1 MADSP
6 SGEQRKRTRM
16 VHSYDVFL
24 HFYEMLDGPAD
35 ASSPASEKP
44 FLWVDTRSF
53 LS

>member
-24 HFYEMLDGPAD
+24 HFYEMLDGQPMPRAPPAK
-35 ASSPASEKP
+35 SL
-44 FLWVDTRSF
+44 FCGLTHGRF
-53 LS
+53 